1 MKASIHPV
9 ANAQAGK
16 MGEVVS
22 GLKSQYKR
30 FYQLGWQGMLGLAI
44 LVGAIVLG
52 LTVLLPSILHLQQL
66 EQDFAQLQAAVKQ
79 HATLADDRSPQA
91 ALNSFYEFLPPEK
104 KANQQIAVILNAADA
119 YSLQLDQ
126 VEYVLKRDST
136 LGLSRYLITM
146 PLRGRYTDIRYFVIE
161 LMNRMPS
168 AAVNELSFRREDIKA
183 EQIEARLRLTVY
195 LRRQP

>member
-16 MGEVVS
+16 IGEVVS

-30 FYQLGWQGMLGLAI
+30 FHQLGWQGMLGLAI

-52 LTVLLPSILHLQQL
+52 LTVLLPAILHLQQL
-66 EQDFAQLQAAVKQ
+66 EKDFAQLQAAVKQ
-79 HATLADDRSPQA
+79 HATLTDDRSPQA